1 MSQSAPVQGADQRTY
16 ASTID
21 TEVAVG
27 NVAFLP
33 EFLRRR
39 YLLEHEKYRAF
50 WDVHVR
56 SNTAPPALAYK
67 VAYPHKNQYVEVR
80 VEASA
85 PIRVRFT
92 LSDAAIPTTFI
103 DQLYEDLFLM
113 VQLFEEEMRASTLY
127 LAFMPGERIV
137 PKGEAAS
144 WRIRFFTDSMIP
156 LYLTLLALT
165 FLFFWVFGDYAPLIY
180 VALSFALA
188 LTAGKLVA
196 RSGNWTITPQHP
208 EILLLQYHL
217 PPYRFEAFRERHAQH
232 LSAIRKEIY
241 DATLAR
247 QQPIT
252 CETAGAVFARYG
264 IPCHPGEFSVKQV
277 NLWALVEQAA
287 RRFDLPRPTIVVA
300 NNLLPNAAAAGPTP
314 QLGTILITTGLLT
327 QLEDDELVNVIGHEF
342 SHLKHHDS
350 LVMFGLSTAEYLL
363 RIYFLWPYLF
373 TLGLT
378 SYGLYSLVS
387 LSVIYLVGKF
397 IEGRADLDAAKRI
410 GRPQVLAE
418 ALKKIAFRRLFP
430 LVKREPAFRGYRRIE
445 WLQLEPHPPVYF
457 RIARLTAVT
466 KPDQITRP
474 LLTSI
479 KDSLRGFLRA

>member
-1 MSQSAPVQGADQRTY
+1 MSRGASVQGAEQRTY

-50 WDVHVR
+50 WDIHVR
-56 SNTAPPALAYK
+56 SNTATPALAYK
-67 VAYPHKNQYVEVR
+67 VAYPHRNQYVAVL
-80 VEASA
+80 VEAQV
-85 PIRVRFT
+85 PIRVGFT
-92 LSDAAIPTTFI
+92 LSDAAIPTAFI

-127 LAFMPGERIV
+127 LAFLPGERIV
-137 PKGEAAS
+137 PEGETAS

-165 FLFFWVFGDYAPLIY
+165 FLFFWVFGDYAPLVY

-188 LTAGKLVA
+188 LAAGKLIA
-196 RSGNWTITPQHP
+196 RSGSWTITPQHP
-208 EILLLQYHL
+208 DILLLQYHL
-217 PPYRFEAFRERHAQH
+217 PPYRFEAFRERHARH
-232 LSAIRKEIY
+232 LGAVRKAIY
-241 DATLAR
+241 DATLAQ

-264 IPCHPGEFSVKQV
+264 IPCHPDEFTVKQV
-277 NLWALVEQAA
+277 NLWGLVEQAA
-287 RRFDLPRPTIVVA
+287 RRFDLPPPTVVVA
-300 NNLLPNAAAAGPTP
+300 NNLLPNAAAAGPSP

-327 QLEDDELVNVIGHEF
+327 QLEEDELVSVIGHEF
-342 SHLKHHDS
+342 SHLKHRDP

-363 RIYFLWPYLF
+363 RFYVFWPYLF
-373 TLGLT
+373 TFGLV
-378 SYGLYSLVS
+378 SYWLYSMAS
-387 LSVIYLVGKF
+387 LSVIYFIGKF
-397 IEGRADLDAAKRI
+397 IEGRADLDAAQRI
-410 GRPQVLAE
+410 GQPQVLAE

-445 WLQLEPHPPVYF
+445 WLQLEPHPPAYF

-466 KPDQITRP
+466 EPDQITRP
-474 LLTSI
+474 FLTSI